1 MRAADM
7 FAAKVLPL
15 EEAVR
20 TVARWRLQG
29 RTVVF
34 TNGCFDILHAGH
46 LDLLERAST
55 LGDRLVLGLNSDAS
69 IRRLKGEERPVN
81 DERFRA
87 RMLAAMSVVDAVVVF
102 AEDTPLA
109 VIESLKPDI
118 LVKGGDYRAEDVVGA
133 GVVAAHGGR
142 VEIVP
147 LTDGHSTTGLIGRIR
162 RL

>member
-1 MRAADM
+1 MRVARTYD
-7 FAAKVLPL
+7 AKVMSL

-46 LDLLERAST
+46 LDLLERASS
-55 LGDRLVLGLNSDAS
+55 LGDRLVLGVNADAS
-69 IRRLKGEERPVN
+69 VRRLKGEERPVN

-87 RMLAAMSVVDAVVVF
+87 RMLASMSIVDAVVVF
-102 AEDTPLA
+102 PEDTPQA
-109 VIESLKPDI
+109 VIEALRPDI